1 MGNLRATAPSDGSGF
16 IKDKERT
23 LRYSLISG
31 TRRTFARQ
39 LLGQA
44 FLRKLSAANATR
56 ACESVANL
64 VMAKRDLKTA
74 QSDLYWKIPRQSC
87 PWYEVTGD
95 LASLFRR
102 GSLFCH
108 FRHVEYAHLAE
119 RQSLT
124 PDRILFAFNTSMG
137 A

>member
-56 ACESVANL
+56 AL
-64 VMAKRDLKTA
+64 
-74 QSDLYWKIPRQSC
+74 
-87 PWYEVTGD
+87 
-95 LASLFRR
+95 
-102 GSLFCH
+102 
-108 FRHVEYAHLAE
+108 
-119 RQSLT
+119 
-124 PDRILFAFNTSMG
+124 
-137 A
+137 